1 MHDLEILMDDRPGEL
16 ARMGDAVGAAGLSI
30 EGGGVFVIEGRG
42 VGHFL
47 FRDGPG
53 ARDTLRAA
61 GLTVVACRE
70 VVTLRLDQEQ
80 PGQLGKAARAM
91 ADAGVN
97 IEVQYSDHHHQ
108 LVLLVDDR
116 VRAEKVAREWAL
128 ASWGGPGA
136 GSR

>member
-1 MHDLEILMDDRPGEL
+1 
-16 ARMGDAVGAAGLSI
+16 
-30 EGGGVFVIEGRG
+30 VFVIEGRG

-97 IEVQYSDHHHQ
+97 IEVQYSDHHHR

-116 VRAEKVAREWAL
+116 VRAEKVARVGPRLEGEARGRL
-128 ASWGGPGA
+128 AMTIGWRVGTSSSTRWRPPSDSAIGAAPAPG
-136 GSR
+136 R